1 MKDKYYYGSM
11 FICNGIIIFSLTA
24 KFIPELFMKSLLY
37 GWSGYMI
44 GYGLIKFFIKEQN
57 K

>member
-11 FICNGIIIFSLTA
+11 FVCNGIIIFSLTA